1 MSYCISDI
9 TPTNAGLVY
18 MFWFLYL
25 KGMSSRTRVD
35 KKPFSVGRDQT
46 KYEQRTKQNRKELH
60 FENIIMSGENNV

>member
-1 MSYCISDI
+1 
-9 TPTNAGLVY
+9 

-25 KGMSSRTRVD
+25 ISMLNRTRVD

-60 FENIIMSGENNV
+60 LENIIMSGENNV